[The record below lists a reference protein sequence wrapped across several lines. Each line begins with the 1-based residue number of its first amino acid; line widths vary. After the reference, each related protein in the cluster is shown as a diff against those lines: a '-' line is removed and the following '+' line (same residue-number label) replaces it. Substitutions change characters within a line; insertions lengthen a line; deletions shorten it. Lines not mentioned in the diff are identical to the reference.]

1 MKKTVIQRKMNFA
14 GHNFLTRVLVL
25 FMVISCSG
33 YVFCQKIVP
42 TPQDLFTE
50 ANEYV
55 LAGEYQEALPVLL
68 SLQAKGYTG
77 ASISYKIGECF
88 LNGKGLKTRA
98 IPYLKEA
105 SLNISDSYVGSLLD
119 ETIAPIKTLLY
130 LGIAYRL
137 NYDFEKAISSFND
150 YLHALN
156 ADDTASRSLVQ
167 FHIDRCQNAKELMAA
182 PARFSCDTLPDFIN
196 TAYSNFN
203 PVITADEKQL
213 FYMDQLK
220 FYDAVMHSTHA
231 DTTWQ
236 APENLTPAVRSDGDH
251 LVTGISA
258 DGTLMLLTA
267 YDVYQ
272 SGEIFSSEYKNGQ
285 WSEMQKLN
293 GNINTRFNET
303 HASLSPDGNTLYFTS
318 DRQGGYGGMDIYFS
332 TRNSRGD
339 WGTAVNAGPLIN
351 TPFNEETPFVSG
363 DGKALFFSSQGHYNM
378 GGYDIFLCSAD
389 EKGGWLPPFN
399 IGYPLNTTDD
409 DLFFYPVRS
418 DKIAYQ
424 SRFPVKSTQSEIV
437 RYQITSFGNPAR
449 FTLLGKV
456 NVQGDLHSKLLLS
469 VAENPGHN
477 TLSTG
482 INADGTFQQKIA
494 AGSFTLAITGDGKE
508 LWQKNIEIPPYFPQ
522 DALVIRADVKV
533 NPGEKADTLV
543 VSDIRFDFDRS
554 NPTEEGVKYI
564 EELIRIL
571 NAYPDVKLVVNGY
584 ADSRGGEKYN
594 VKLSMARARAV
605 AGYLNKQ
612 GDFSQ
617 RITINAFGEKDPV
630 ARNTTPE
637 GRDDPAGRMYN
648 RRVELIFS
656 QVPENLII
664 IKQNDIPAAL
674 RQKK

>member
-1 MKKTVIQRKMNFA
+1 MKKTVIRRKMNFA
-14 GHNFLTRVLVL
+14 GHNFLNRVMVL
-25 FMVISCSG
+25 FLVINCSG
-33 YVFCQKIVP
+33 NVFGQKMVP

-50 ANEYV
+50 ANEYI

-68 SLQAKGYTG
+68 SLQAKGNAG
-77 ASISYKIGECF
+77 ASISYKIGECY
-88 LNGKGLKTRA
+88 LSGKGMKTRA

-105 SLNISDSYVGSLLD
+105 SQNISASYSGSLLD
-119 ETIAPIKTLLY
+119 ETIAPVKTLLY

-137 NYDFEKAISSFND
+137 NNDFDKAVSSFGD
-150 YLHALN
+150 YLQALS
-156 ADDTASRSLVQ
+156 ADDTAGRSLVQ
-167 FHIDRCQNAKELMAA
+167 FHIDRCRNAKELMAA

-196 TAYSNFN
+196 TVYSNFN
-203 PVITADEKQL
+203 PVITTDEKQL

-220 FYDAVMHSTHA
+220 FYDAVMHTTHPDSA
-231 DTTWQ
+231 WQ
-236 APENLTPAVRSDGDH
+236 APENLTPAIRSDGDH

-258 DGTLMLLTA
+258 DGTLMLLSA
-267 YDVYQ
+267 YDAYQ

-318 DRQGGYGGMDIYFS
+318 DRQGGFGGMDIYFS
-332 TRNSRGD
+332 RRNSQGD
-339 WGTAVNAGPLIN
+339 WGAAVNAGPLIN

-378 GGYDIFLCSAD
+378 GGYDVFMCSAD

-409 DLFFYPVRS
+409 DLFFCPVKS
-418 DKIAYQ
+418 EKIAYQ
-424 SRFPVKSTQSEIV
+424 SRFPAHSVQSEIV

-456 NVQGDLHSKLLLS
+456 NVQGDPHSKLLLS
-469 VAENPGHN
+469 VTENPGHN
-477 TLSTG
+477 SVSTAV
-482 INADGTFQQKIA
+482 NTDGSFQQKIT
-494 AGSFTLAITGDGKE
+494 AGSFTLAITGDGQE

-522 DALVIRADVKV
+522 DKLVIRADVQV
-533 NPGEKADTLV
+533 NSQQKADTLR
-543 VSDIRFDFDRS
+543 VSDIRFEFDKS
-554 NPTEEGVKYI
+554 DPADEGLKYI

-571 NAYPDVKLVVNGY
+571 NAFPDVKLTVNGY
-584 ADSRGGEKYN
+584 ADSRGEEDYN
-594 VKLSMARARAV
+594 LKLSMARARAV
-605 AGYLNKQ
+605 AGYLVQK

-617 RITINAFGEKDPV
+617 RITINGFGEKDPV
-630 ARNTTPE
+630 ARNTTAEGNDDPE
-637 GRDDPAGRMYN
+637 GRRYN

-656 QVPENLII
+656 QVPANLII
-664 IKQNDIPAAL
+664 IRQNDIPAEL